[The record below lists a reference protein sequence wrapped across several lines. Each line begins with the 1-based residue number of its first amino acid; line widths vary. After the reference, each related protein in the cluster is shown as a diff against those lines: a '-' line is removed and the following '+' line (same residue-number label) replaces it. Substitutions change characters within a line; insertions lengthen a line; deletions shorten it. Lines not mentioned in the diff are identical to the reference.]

1 MSSMKLFLLR
11 YVFFYFVLLLLLL
24 LLFIV
29 IIIVIIIIIIIVV
42 IIIIIT
48 SIIILNVKQ
57 SFPLVLCQ
65 PTFTCSKLK
74 TETLEQGVKY
84 VQI

>member
-11 YVFFYFVLLLLLL
+11 YVFFYFVLLLLL
-24 LLFIV
+24 FIV
-29 IIIVIIIIIIIVV
+29 IIIVIIIIIIIIVV

>member
-24 LLFIV
+24 FIV
-29 IIIVIIIIIIIVV
+29 IIIVIIIIIIIV

>member
-11 YVFFYFVLLLLLL
+11 YVFFYFVLLLL
-24 LLFIV
+24 FIV
-29 IIIVIIIIIIIVV
+29 IIIVIIIIIIIVIII

>member
-11 YVFFYFVLLLLLL
+11 YVFFYFVLLLLL
-24 LLFIV
+24 FIV
-29 IIIVIIIIIIIVV
+29 IIIVIIIIIIV

>member
-11 YVFFYFVLLLLLL
+11 YVFFYFVLLLLL
-24 LLFIV
+24 FIV
-29 IIIVIIIIIIIVV
+29 IIIVIIIIIIIV
-42 IIIIIT
+42 IIIIT

>member
-24 LLFIV
+24 FIV
-29 IIIVIIIIIIIVV
+29 IIIVIIIIIIIVII

>member
-11 YVFFYFVLLLLLL
+11 YVFFYFVLLLL
-24 LLFIV
+24 FIV
-29 IIIVIIIIIIIVV
+29 IIIVIIIIIIIVI

>member
-11 YVFFYFVLLLLLL
+11 YVFFYFVLLLLL
-24 LLFIV
+24 FIV
-29 IIIVIIIIIIIVV
+29 IIIVIIINIIIVV
-42 IIIIIT
+42 IIIIIIT

>member
-24 LLFIV
+24 LLFI

>member
-11 YVFFYFVLLLLLL
+11 YVFFYFVLLL
-24 LLFIV
+24 FIV
-29 IIIVIIIIIIIVV
+29 IIIVIIIIIIIVI

>member
-11 YVFFYFVLLLLLL
+11 YVFFYFVLLLL
-24 LLFIV
+24 FIV
-29 IIIVIIIIIIIVV
+29 IIIVIIIIIIIIIVV

>member
-1 MSSMKLFLLR
+1 MKLFLLR

-24 LLFIV
+24 LFIV
-29 IIIVIIIIIIIVV
+29 IIIVIIIIIIIIVV
-42 IIIIIT
+42 IIIIIIT

-74 TETLEQGVKY
+74 TEALEQGVKY

>member
-24 LLFIV
+24 LFIV
-29 IIIVIIIIIIIVV
+29 IIIVIIIIIIIV

>member
-11 YVFFYFVLLLLLL
+11 YVFFYFVLLLL
-24 LLFIV
+24 FIV
-29 IIIVIIIIIIIVV
+29 IIIVIIIIIIIIVV

>member
-11 YVFFYFVLLLLLL
+11 YVFFYFVLLLL
-24 LLFIV
+24 FIV
-29 IIIVIIIIIIIVV
+29 IIIVIIIIIIIV

>member
-24 LLFIV
+24 LLLLFIV
-29 IIIVIIIIIIIVV
+29 IIIVIIIIIIIV
-42 IIIIIT
+42 IIIIT

>member
-11 YVFFYFVLLLLLL
+11 YVFFYFVLLLLL
-24 LLFIV
+24 FIV

-42 IIIIIT
+42 IIIIIIT

>member
-11 YVFFYFVLLLLLL
+11 YVFFYFVLLLLL
-24 LLFIV
+24 FIV
-29 IIIVIIIIIIIVV
+29 IIIVIIIIIIIV

>member
-24 LLFIV
+24 LLLFIV
-29 IIIVIIIIIIIVV
+29 IIIVIIIIIIIV

>member
-11 YVFFYFVLLLLLL
+11 YVFFYFVLLLL
-24 LLFIV
+24 FIV
-29 IIIVIIIIIIIVV
+29 IIIVIIIIIIVII

>member
-24 LLFIV
+24 LFI

>member
-11 YVFFYFVLLLLLL
+11 YVFFYFVLLLL
-24 LLFIV
+24 FIV
-29 IIIVIIIIIIIVV
+29 IIIVIIIIIIIIIIIVV
-42 IIIIIT
+42 IIIIT

>member
-1 MSSMKLFLLR
+1 MKLFLLR
-11 YVFFYFVLLLLLL
+11 YVFFYFVLLLLL

-42 IIIIIT
+42 IIIIIIIT

>member
-11 YVFFYFVLLLLLL
+11 YVFFYFVLLLL
-24 LLFIV
+24 FIV
-29 IIIVIIIIIIIVV
+29 IIIVIIIIIIIIVV
-42 IIIIIT
+42 IIIIIIT

>member
-11 YVFFYFVLLLLLL
+11 YVFFYFVLLLL
-24 LLFIV
+24 FIV
-29 IIIVIIIIIIIVV
+29 IIIVIIIIIIIIIIVV
-42 IIIIIT
+42 IIIIT